1 MKDITK
7 IVDRL
12 NKDIQK
18 AGFESEPFHSIEQG
32 VQKLAELITIEGGAV
47 PRNLFKKYGVYAP
60 NYVKTNLSV
69 FYPLIKD
76 KVEEM
81 EMKKLSK
88 ASGKELEELKGEISE
103 RKKLEALGD
112 NRVFGYARVSTKEQN
127 LARQLKALNEAG
139 CQYIFEEKQS
149 GKNMDRIEFKRMMAN
164 LKAGDTVVI
173 ADLTRIA
180 RSTADLFKIAE
191 DLKAQGIAL
200 KSLKESWLDTSDSSA
215 TSELM
220 FTIMS
225 GLAQFERKL
234 LLERQAEG
242 IAVAK
247 ENGVKFGRKLDQKA
261 DLQMAV
267 ALYQEGKYTTQQ
279 IADMTNISRTTLWRN
294 LKKLG
299 LLE

>member
-7 IVDRL
+7 IVERL
-12 NKDIQK
+12 NKDIK
-18 AGFESEPFHSIEQG
+18 NEGFVLEPFHTVEEGLQA
-32 VQKLAELITIEGGAV
+32 LAELVTIQGVAGA
-47 PRNLFKKYGVYAP
+47 RNLFKKYGVYAP
-60 NYVKTNLSV
+60 EYVKNNLSI

-81 EMKKLSK
+81 EVKKLSK
-88 ASGKELEELKGEISE
+88 ASGKDLEELKGEIAE
-103 RKKLEALGD
+103 RKKLEALGS
-112 NRVFGYARVSTKEQN
+112 NRIIGYARVSTKEQN
-127 LARQLKALNEAG
+127 LGRQLKALKDAG

-149 GKNMDRIEFKRMMAN
+149 GKNLDRIGFKRMMAN

-191 DLKAQGIAL
+191 DLKAKGIAI
-200 KSLKESWLDTSDSSA
+200 KSIKESWLNTSDDSA
-215 TSELM
+215 TAELM

-234 LLERQAEG
+234 MLERQAEG

-247 ENGVKFGRKLDQKA
+247 ENGVKFGRKLDAKA
-261 DLQMAV
+261 DLQMAI
-267 ALYQEGKYTTQQ
+267 ALYKEGKYTTQQ
-279 IADMTNISRTTLWRN
+279 IADMCNISRTTLWRN

>member
-7 IVDRL
+7 IINRFNSDM
-12 NKDIQK
+12 KKAEIQM
-18 AGFESEPFHSIEQG
+18 ETVHTIEEGIQA
-32 VQKLAELITIEGGAV
+32 LAEHISVFGGTTA
-47 PRNLFKKYGVYAP
+47 RNLFKKYGVYVP
-60 NYVKTNLSV
+60 DYVRTNLSM

-81 EMKKLSK
+81 EVKKLSK
-88 ASGKELEELKGEISE
+88 ASGKDLEELKGEIAE
-103 RKKLEALGD
+103 RKKLEALGK
-112 NRVFGYARVSTKEQN
+112 NRVIGYARVSTKEQN
-127 LARQLKALNEAG
+127 LARQIKALNEAG

-164 LKAGDTVVI
+164 LKAGDVVVI

-191 DLKAQGIAL
+191 DLKAKGIAL
-200 KSLKESWLDTSDSSA
+200 KSLKESWLDTSDNSA

-247 ENGVKFGRKLDQKA
+247 ENGVKFGRKLDSKA
-261 DLQMAV
+261 DLQMAI
-267 ALYQEGKYTTQQ
+267 ALYKEGKYTTQQ
-279 IADMTNISRTTLWRN
+279 IADMCNISRTTLWRN
-294 LKKLG
+294 LKKLN
-299 LLE
+299 LLD

>member
-7 IVDRL
+7 IINRFNSDM
-12 NKDIQK
+12 KKAEIQM
-18 AGFESEPFHSIEQG
+18 ETVHTIEEG
-32 VQKLAELITIEGGAV
+32 VQALAEYISVFGGTTA
-47 PRNLFKKYGVYAP
+47 RNLFKKYGVYAP
-60 NYVKTNLSV
+60 EYVRTNLSM

-81 EMKKLSK
+81 EVKKLSK
-88 ASGKELEELKGEISE
+88 ASGKDLEELKGEIAE
-103 RKKLEALGD
+103 RKKLEALGK
-112 NRVFGYARVSTKEQN
+112 NRVIGYARVSTKEQN
-127 LARQLKALNEAG
+127 LGRQLKALNGAG

-164 LKAGDTVVI
+164 LKAGDVVVI

-191 DLKAQGIAL
+191 DLKAKGIAL
-200 KSLKESWLDTSDSSA
+200 KSLKESWLDTSDNSA

-247 ENGVKFGRKLDQKA
+247 ENGVKFGRKLNAKA
-261 DLQMAV
+261 DLQMAI
-267 ALYQEGKYTTQQ
+267 ALYKEGKYTTQQ
-279 IADMTNISRTTLWRN
+279 IADMCNISRTTLWRN
-294 LKKLG
+294 LKKLN
-299 LLE
+299 LLD